1 MRCEECGRVLKNA
14 QMWQLGGDTH
24 APTSR
29 SMRQLCWEC
38 REQATEPRI
47 TAAPVTGGADS
58 ADGAEDGPGDI
69 LAQAND
75 IVREYEARNA

>member
-14 QMWQLGGDTH
+14 QMWQLGGDAH

-38 REQATEPRI
+38 RER
-47 TAAPVTGGADS
+47 AAVSNDAVAS
-58 ADGAEDGPGDI
+58 APASSDAI
-69 LAQAND
+69 LAQAYEV
-75 IVREYEARNA
+75 VREYESRSA

>member
-14 QMWQLGGDTH
+14 QMWQLGGSAN

-38 REQATEPRI
+38 RER
-47 TAAPVTGGADS
+47 AAASAGDAVENAADS
-58 ADGAEDGPGDI
+58 SNDI
-69 LAQAND
+69 LEQAYQV
-75 IVREYEARNA
+75 VREYESRTM

>member
-14 QMWQLGGDTH
+14 QMWQLGGNAH

-38 REQATEPRI
+38 RERASAPASVVTS
-47 TAAPVTGGADS
+47 APVIAADS
-58 ADGAEDGPGDI
+58 SDAI
-69 LAQAND
+69 LAQAYD
-75 IVREYEARNA
+75 VVREYESRSV

>member
-14 QMWQLGGDTH
+14 HMWQLGGDIN

-38 REQATEPRI
+38 RERASAPKSEPE
-47 TAAPVTGGADS
+47 TSDNS
-58 ADGAEDGPGDI
+58 ADDV
-69 LAQAND
+69 LAQAD
-75 IVREYEARNA
+75 DVVRAYVARSA

>member
-14 QMWQLGGDTH
+14 QMWQLGGDIN

-38 REQATEPRI
+38 REHAATQ
-47 TAAPVTGGADS
+47 TVAAPQADDS
-58 ADGAEDGPGDI
+58 SDDI
-69 LAQAND
+69 LAQANE
-75 IVREYEARNA
+75 IVREYESRSA

>member
-14 QMWQLGGDTH
+14 QLWQLGGDSQ

-38 REQATEPRI
+38 RERA
-47 TAAPVTGGADS
+47 AAPQEPAHEPTAS
-58 ADGAEDGPGDI
+58 I
-69 LAQAND
+69 LDEAYD
-75 IVREYEARNA
+75 IVREAESRSM

>member
-14 QMWQLGGDTH
+14 QMWQLGGSVN

-38 REQATEPRI
+38 RER
-47 TAAPVTGGADS
+47 AAASAGDAVDNAADS
-58 ADGAEDGPGDI
+58 SNDI
-69 LAQAND
+69 LAQAD
-75 IVREYEARNA
+75 RVVREYESRSA

>member
-14 QMWQLGGDTH
+14 QMWQLGGDIN

-38 REQATEPRI
+38 RERASATTEEQ
-47 TAAPVTGGADS
+47 
-58 ADGAEDGPGDI
+58 ADGSSDDV
-69 LAQAND
+69 LAQAD
-75 IVREYEARNA
+75 EIVREYVSRGA

>member
-14 QMWQLGGDTH
+14 QMWQLGGDIH

-38 REQATEPRI
+38 RERASASSVAE
-47 TAAPVTGGADS
+47 AL
-58 ADGAEDGPGDI
+58 ADGSSDSI
-69 LAQAND
+69 LAQANEV
-75 IVREYEARNA
+75 VREYESRSV

>member
-14 QMWQLGGDTH
+14 QMWQLGGSTN

-38 REQATEPRI
+38 RER
-47 TAAPVTGGADS
+47 AASSAGDAVDKAADS
-58 ADGAEDGPGDI
+58 SNDI
-69 LAQAND
+69 LEQAYRV
-75 IVREYEARNA
+75 VREYESRSV

>member
-14 QMWQLGGDTH
+14 QMWQLGGDIH

-38 REQATEPRI
+38 RERAAEPAAV
-47 TAAPVTGGADS
+47 AAPGAS
-58 ADGAEDGPGDI
+58 NASSNGDI
-69 LAQAND
+69 LAQAYE
-75 IVREYEARNA
+75 IMREYEAHGA

>member
-24 APTSR
+24 APPSR

-38 REQATEPRI
+38 REQATEP
-47 TAAPVTGGADS
+47 TAAVAPAASGA
-58 ADGAEDGPGDI
+58 GDI
-69 LAQAND
+69 LTQAYEV
-75 IVREYEARNA
+75 VREYESRNV

>member
-14 QMWQLGGDTH
+14 HMWQLGGDIN

-38 REQATEPRI
+38 RERASAPEAEPATS
-47 TAAPVTGGADS
+47 DS
-58 ADGAEDGPGDI
+58 SSEDV
-69 LAQAND
+69 LAQAD
-75 IVREYEARNA
+75 DVVRAYVARSA

>member
-14 QMWQLGGDTH
+14 QMWQLGGDAH

-38 REQATEPRI
+38 RERAS
-47 TAAPVTGGADS
+47 APVGVVASAPADAADS
-58 ADGAEDGPGDI
+58 SDAI
-69 LAQAND
+69 LAQAYD
-75 IVREYEARNA
+75 IVREYESRSV

>member
-14 QMWQLGGDTH
+14 PLWQLGGSAN

-38 REQATEPRI
+38 RER
-47 TAAPVTGGADS
+47 AAASAGDAVDNAADS
-58 ADGAEDGPGDI
+58 SNDI
-69 LAQAND
+69 LEQAYRV
-75 IVREYEARNA
+75 VREYESRSV

>member
-14 QMWQLGGDTH
+14 QMWQLGGNIH

-38 REQATEPRI
+38 RERASAPTVAVPR
-47 TAAPVTGGADS
+47 ADNS
-58 ADGAEDGPGDI
+58 SDAI
-69 LAQAND
+69 LAQANEV
-75 IVREYEARNA
+75 VREYESRSV

>member
-14 QMWQLGGDTH
+14 QMWQLGGDIH

-38 REQATEPRI
+38 RERAS
-47 TAAPVTGGADS
+47 APKNAVAFAADS
-58 ADGAEDGPGDI
+58 SDAI
-69 LAQAND
+69 LAQACD
-75 IVREYEARNA
+75 VVREYESRSA

>member
-14 QMWQLGGDTH
+14 QMWQLGGDSH

-38 REQATEPRI
+38 RER
-47 TAAPVTGGADS
+47 AAAS
-58 ADGAEDGPGDI
+58 ADDAVALAFDSSNDI
-69 LAQAND
+69 LAQAYEV
-75 IVREYEARNA
+75 VREYESRGV

>member
-14 QMWQLGGDTH
+14 QMWQLGGDAH

-38 REQATEPRI
+38 RERA
-47 TAAPVTGGADS
+47 AAPAEAVAVTTISSD
-58 ADGAEDGPGDI
+58 DI
-69 LAQAND
+69 LAQACEV
-75 IVREYEARNA
+75 VREYESRSA